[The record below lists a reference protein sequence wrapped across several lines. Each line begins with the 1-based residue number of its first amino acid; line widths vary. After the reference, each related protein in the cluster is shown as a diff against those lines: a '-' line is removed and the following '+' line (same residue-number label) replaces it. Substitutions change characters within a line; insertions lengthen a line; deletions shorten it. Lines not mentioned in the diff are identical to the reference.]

1 VAETD
6 VVESAVGQ
14 RERQRAIDRRCSMRP
29 VTNPRRLTAAAL
41 VVLLFPILT
50 LSQASPSIQFFMPNG
65 TYPPREIRFEM
76 AIDNGRIETFFS
88 DSKGKFLLTRLWG
101 LKPDAE
107 YRITVLGDGTSYDTT
122 RFSFKEYGVYYIP
135 IYLKPLT
142 HQPTP
147 PAKLVDLA
155 ELDTTVPVEAKQ
167 AYDHAIALFKEGQRT
182 EAIRG
187 LEHAV
192 EIYPNYFRALND
204 LGVIYMK
211 VNRLEDA
218 ARMFER
224 ASKIAPRVYHP
235 RLNLGIILTRRG
247 KYKDA
252 ATLLETLYKENQS
265 ISEVRIALGDVLIAM
280 NRLDEAEP
288 HLRAALLD
296 SKLDRG
302 SIGNAHYQLGLL
314 LNKKQKYES
323 AVIELSQAV
332 ESIPSAARI
341 HLQLGGALLQLGR
354 LADAERELS
363 TAYRIGGTQMGGAQ
377 LMLGQIY
384 FMEKKYESAQRA
396 FEQYLAD
403 VPDAPNATEVRA
415 FITRI
420 KTVLGRS

>member
-1 VAETD
+1 
-6 VVESAVGQ
+6 
-14 RERQRAIDRRCSMRP
+14 MRP
-29 VTNPRRLTAAAL
+29 TTVL
-41 VVLLFPILT
+41 VRIVAGTLITVLFPVFALT
-50 LSQASPSIQFFMPNG
+50 QASPSIQFFMPNG

-76 AIDNGRIETFFS
+76 GIDNGRIETFFS
-88 DSKGKFLLTRLWG
+88 DSKGKFLLTRLLG

-107 YRITVLGDGTSYDTT
+107 YRIKVLGDGLTFDTT
-122 RFSFKEYGVYYIP
+122 TFTFKEYGVYYIP

-142 HQPTP
+142 HPPTP

-155 ELDTTVPVEAKQ
+155 EFDAEVPSEAKQ
-167 AYDHAIALFKEGQRT
+167 TYELALRSFKEGHRE

-187 LEHAV
+187 LERAI

-211 VNRLEDA
+211 MSKLDDA
-218 ARMFER
+218 ARMFDR

-247 KYKDA
+247 KYKEA
-252 ATLLETLYKENQS
+252 VTLLDALYRENQS
-265 ISEVRIALGDVLIAM
+265 ISDVRIALADVLVAL
-280 NRLDEAEP
+280 NRLDEAET

-296 SKLDRG
+296 STLER
-302 SIGNAHYQLGLL
+302 SSAGNAHYQLGLL
-314 LNKKQKYES
+314 FNKKQKYDS

-332 ESIPSAARI
+332 QLIPNASRI

-354 LADAERELS
+354 LNDAERELLD
-363 TAYRIGGTQMGGAQ
+363 AYRLGGTQMGGAQ

-384 FMEKKYESAQRA
+384 FIEKKYEKAQRA

-403 VPDAPNATEVRA
+403 VPNAPNVNEIRA
-415 FITRI
+415 FIEKIRAA
-420 KTVLGRS
+420 LGRT